1 MLEIV
6 RGVVYLLHPRERSA
20 WKINFLNDSEID
32 NPVRRMEL
40 ARKELFSNQQEN
52 KQLCRR
58 NRKLAMSLEK
68 YKKVFALKRKA
79 CARRL
84 QKSWSENKQEDQE
97 QKIKQKKNKKKFT
110 IIRVYASNAN
120 RVEGESV
127 V

>member
-6 RGVVYLLHPRERSA
+6 RGVVYLLHPRERSP
-20 WKINFLNDSEID
+20 WKINFLNYSEID

-68 YKKVFALKRKA
+68 YKKVFALNRK
-79 CARRL
+79 ARRL

-97 QKIKQKKNKKKFT
+97 KKIKQNKSKNKKQLTF
-110 IIRVYASNAN
+110 IRVYGSNAN
-120 RVEGESV
+120 LFCLVLSL
-127 V
+127 

>member
-1 MLEIV
+1 
-6 RGVVYLLHPRERSA
+6 
-20 WKINFLNDSEID
+20 
-32 NPVRRMEL
+32 
-40 ARKELFSNQQEN
+40 
-52 KQLCRR
+52 
-58 NRKLAMSLEK
+58 MSLEK